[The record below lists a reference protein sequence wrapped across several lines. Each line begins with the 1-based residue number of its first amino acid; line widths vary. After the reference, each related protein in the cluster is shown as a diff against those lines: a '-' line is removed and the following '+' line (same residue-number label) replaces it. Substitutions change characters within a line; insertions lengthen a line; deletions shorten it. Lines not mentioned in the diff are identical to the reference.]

1 MNKILG
7 GICMSICIAIT
18 SNQLEMVAE
27 KLDNSKFKY
36 KFLYES
42 DDKYKTIQNY
52 NLELLNDCLLFTGL
66 ASQMRANRMKI
77 KGREADIAWDDMIG
91 SVFREDRHVAV
102 VNDYWDNS
110 HMVLVV
116 PTTFFDSTQKAG
128 NNTTTLS
135 EEQYEVFVKC
145 LISRFRSDEGMNV
158 VSWDEYNMDMFEDYD
173 PNDEYFKMRQAWIQN
188 DKKKDYRSQL
198 YSTFVEAYKFRMI
211 TYYTKLRDFG
221 LDDIMRKL
229 RELGYLDERFN
240 NELYLY
246 EEEARRLLAKRLCA
260 ISYRDD
266 IKLLMEEGIIKPET
280 LTYNLN
286 V

>member
-1 MNKILG
+1 
-7 GICMSICIAIT
+7 MSICIAIT
-18 SNQLEMVAE
+18 ASQLEMVVE
-27 KLDNSKFKY
+27 KLDNNKFKY

-42 DDKYKTIQNY
+42 DDKFKTISNY
-52 NLELLNDCLLFTGL
+52 NLQLLNDCLLFTGL

-116 PTTFFDSTQKAG
+116 PTTFFDSTQRTG

-135 EEQYEVFVKC
+135 DDQLDTFMRC

-173 PNDEYFKMRQAWIQN
+173 PNDW
-188 DKKKDYRSQL
+188 D
-198 YSTFVEAYKFRMI
+198 
-211 TYYTKLRDFG
+211 
-221 LDDIMRKL
+221 
-229 RELGYLDERFN
+229 
-240 NELYLY
+240 NET
-246 EEEARRLLAKRLCA
+246 
-260 ISYRDD
+260 
-266 IKLLMEEGIIKPET
+266 MIKPEY
-280 LTYNLN
+280 LPENLRN
-286 V
+286 KREE